1 MSKSGIEVFQDLTLA
16 SGKGDLTSI
25 RTSLINHQTPGWV
38 HDPDQESDLRKYS
51 SGDEDIIQFR
61 YVGSD
66 LPQASLTL
74 WARESGY
81 AVTNIVPSKRG
92 QLSVSEY
99 NALLQNFV
107 GQVVQPAQSEVGFVQ
122 SLTDPVRKL
131 DSWISQGAAEAL
143 RRFSALA
150 NKSTT
155 NSHPNDSERWE
166 QFVVAVHLEEG
177 QPLGTDI
184 LMQWLVEIDGWD
196 EQSAQKLAIDYEKG
210 LSLLETY
217 DRLTKG

>member
-1 MSKSGIEVFQDLTLA
+1 MSKSGIEVFQDLILA
-16 SGKGDLTSI
+16 AGEGDLASI

-38 HDPDQESDLRKYS
+38 NDADQESDLRKYS

-61 YVGSD
+61 YVGSN

-81 AVTNIVPSKRG
+81 AVTNIVPAKQG

-99 NALLQNFV
+99 NSLLQDFI

-122 SLTDPVRKL
+122 SLTDPFRKL
-131 DSWISQGAAEAL
+131 DSWISEGAAEAL

-177 QPLGTDI
+177 SPLGTDI

-196 EQSAQKLAIDYEKG
+196 EQSAQKLTIDYEKG

>member
-1 MSKSGIEVFQDLTLA
+1 VSKSGIEVFQDLTLA
-16 SGKGDLTSI
+16 SGEGDLTSI
-25 RTSLINHQTPGWV
+25 RTSLINHQAVGWV
-38 HDPDQESDLRKYS
+38 HDADQEADLRKYS
-51 SGDEDIIQFR
+51 GSNEDIIQFR

-66 LPQASLTL
+66 LPRASLTL
-74 WARESGY
+74 WARANGY
-81 AVTNIVPSKRG
+81 AVTNIVPAEQG

-99 NALLQNFV
+99 NSLLRDFV
-107 GQVVQPAQSEVGFVQ
+107 GQVVQPAQSEVGFDQ
-122 SLTDPVRKL
+122 NLSDPVRKL

-166 QFVVAVHLEEG
+166 QFVVEVHLEEG
-177 QPLGTDI
+177 PPLGTDI

>member
-1 MSKSGIEVFQDLTLA
+1 VSKLGIAVFQDLTLA
-16 SGKGDLTSI
+16 SAEGNQTSI
-25 RTSLINHQTPGWV
+25 RTSLIKHQTPDWI
-38 HDPDQESDLRKYS
+38 HDGDQESDLRKYS
-51 SGDEDIIQFR
+51 GGDEDIIQFR

-66 LPQASLTL
+66 LPRASLTL
-74 WARESGY
+74 WARENGY
-81 AVTNIVPSKRG
+81 AVTNIVPAEQG

-99 NALLQNFV
+99 NSLLRDFV
-107 GQVVQPAQSEVGFVQ
+107 GQVVQPAQSEVGFDQ
-122 SLTDPVRKL
+122 SLTNPVRKL

-177 QPLGTDI
+177 PPLGTDI
-184 LMQWLVEIDGWD
+184 LMQWLVDIGGWD

-210 LSLLETY
+210 LSLLQTY
-217 DRLTKG
+217 DRLTQG

>member
-1 MSKSGIEVFQDLTLA
+1 
-16 SGKGDLTSI
+16 
-25 RTSLINHQTPGWV
+25 
-38 HDPDQESDLRKYS
+38 LR
-51 SGDEDIIQFR
+51 D
-61 YVGSD
+61 
-66 LPQASLTL
+66 
-74 WARESGY
+74 
-81 AVTNIVPSKRG
+81 
-92 QLSVSEY
+92 
-99 NALLQNFV
+99 FV
-107 GQVVQPAQSEVGFVQ
+107 GQVVQPAQSEVGFDQ
-122 SLTDPVRKL
+122 SLSDPVRKL

-177 QPLGTDI
+177 PPLGTDI